1 MNSMT
6 GFGRGECTIEG
17 RSVTV
22 ELRTVNNRYFDL
34 SVKQPRLFG
43 FAEDYE
49 RKVLFSRIARGHVD
63 LFVSY
68 ENRSQ
73 DRLSLELDEGVAK
86 EYLALAKQLEGLGV
100 ENDLTASRLLRM
112 NDVVATTVTK
122 EDEEH
127 LKMMLGIALDGALD
141 ALAVMRAKEGEALA
155 RDLLNRLSTVANLTE
170 NIAEMAPQVV
180 EDYKVKLTS
189 MVKEALEGANYDEG
203 RLITEICL
211 FADKVNIDEELTR
224 MRSHIEQMRTL
235 FGQSK
240 PVGRNADFLVQE
252 MNREANTMGS
262 KANNA
267 DMQQTVVA
275 IKNELEKIREQI
287 QNLE

>member
-6 GFGRGECTIEG
+6 GFGRGECAIEG

-34 SVKQPRLFG
+34 SVKQPRLLA

-49 RKVLFSRIARGHVD
+49 RKALSSRIARGHID
-63 LFVSY
+63 LFVTYDNHSA
-68 ENRSQ
+68 
-73 DRLSLELDEGVAK
+73 DRVTMTLDESVVKGYVD
-86 EYLALAKQLEGLGV
+86 LSKQLAAMGIED
-100 ENDLTASRLLRM
+100 DLTTSKLLRM
-112 NDVVATTVTK
+112 NDVVVTTVSK

-127 LKMMLGIALDGALD
+127 LQMMLGIALDAALD
-141 ALAVMRAKEGEALA
+141 NLAAMRAKEGETLK
-155 RDLLNRLSTVANLTE
+155 RDLLFRLTVVGNLTE
-170 NIAEMAPQVV
+170 NIAEMAPSVV
-180 EDYKVKLTS
+180 EDYRARLTKL
-189 MVKEALEGANYDEG
+189 VKEALYSADYDEG
-203 RLITEICL
+203 RLITEVCL

-235 FGQSK
+235 FASPK
-240 PVGRNADFLVQE
+240 PIGRNADFLVQE

>member
-49 RKVLFSRIARGHVD
+49 RKTLSSRIARGHVD
-63 LFVSY
+63 LFVTY
-68 ENRSQ
+68 DNHSQ
-73 DRLSLELDEGVAK
+73 DRLTLELDEGVAK
-86 EYLALAKQLEGLGV
+86 EYLALAKQLEAMGV
-100 ENDLTASRLLRM
+100 ENDLTASKLLRM
-112 NDVVATTVTK
+112 NDVVTTTVTK

-127 LKMMLGIALDGALD
+127 LQMMLGIALEGALD
-141 ALAVMRAKEGEALA
+141 SLSAMRAKEGEALS
-155 RDLLNRLSTVANLTE
+155 RDLLARLSTVANLTE
-170 NIAEMAPQVV
+170 NMAEMAPSVV
-180 EDYKVKLTS
+180 EDYKDRLTKL
-189 MVKEALEGANYDEG
+189 VKEALDGASYDEG

-240 PVGRNADFLVQE
+240 PVGRGADFLVQE

>member
-6 GFGRGECTIEG
+6 GFGRGECAIEG
-17 RSVTV
+17 RTVTV

-34 SVKQPRLFG
+34 SVKQPRMFVY
-43 FAEDYE
+43 AEDYE
-49 RKVLFSRIARGHVD
+49 RKVLSSRIARGHVD

-68 ENRSQ
+68 DNRSQ
-73 DRLSLELDEGVAK
+73 DRLELTLDEGVAK
-86 EYLALAKQLEGLGV
+86 EYLALAKRLEELGAP
-100 ENDLTASRLLRM
+100 NDLTASRLLHFD
-112 NDVVATTVTK
+112 DVVHTTATK

-127 LKMMLGIALDGALD
+127 LKMMLGIALEEAIDNLSA
-141 ALAVMRAKEGEALA
+141 MRAKEGEALA
-155 RDLLNRLSTVANLTE
+155 RDLTVRLSTVSNLTD
-170 NIAEMAPQVV
+170 NIAELAPAVV
-180 EDYKVKLTS
+180 EDYKTRLTA
-189 MVKEALEGANYDEG
+189 MVKEALEGAAYDEG

-211 FADKVNIDEELTR
+211 FADKVNIDEEITR
-224 MRSHIEQMRTL
+224 MRSHIAQMHSL
-235 FGQSK
+235 FASAK